1 VANLDKDELDLPE
14 EAFDCIV
21 CNDVLEHLITP
32 WQVLG
37 KLAILLKPGG
47 HFVASIP
54 NVQYWGV
61 LKDLVFEGDWR
72 YADEGVLDVTH
83 LRFFTRRSI

>member
-1 VANLDKDELDLPE
+1 
-14 EAFDCIV
+14 
-21 CNDVLEHLITP
+21 
-32 WQVLG
+32 
-37 KLAILLKPGG
+37 
-47 HFVASIP
+47 VASIP